1 MESKKKPEKMNR
13 EALEKVNGGAMVVKP
28 NRFGGT
34 SYHVIDDKAGEI
46 LDVSSRSSVA
56 EEIAKKKNVSAEIMS
71 PDDYVLKFKKD
82 FSPS

>member
-1 MESKKKPEKMNR
+1 MQSKNKSEKINIK
-13 EALEKVNGGAMVVKP
+13 ALEKVNGGAMVVKP
-28 NRFGGT
+28 NRFGGK
-34 SYHVIDDKAGEI
+34 SYHVVDDKAGEI

>member
-1 MESKKKPEKMNR
+1 MDSKNKSEKINIEGLKKIH
-13 EALEKVNGGAMVVKP
+13 GGAMVVKP